1 MDKFVETIQNI
12 INSLDLHK
20 QGMKELSQ
28 DKLINSLDQI
38 ISHLQSHKANIINYF
53 DNSNLV
59 MTDFAELHNI
69 LLTDQWPV
77 AVPPLSIG
85 YTEEDKLNR
94 ASGILDI
101 MISEDLENKRFLDFG
116 CGEGHVAYL
125 AADEGVTVSVGYDI
139 AAQNW
144 ENLTPAKPNNYL
156 TTSFDEV
163 KSRGPY
169 DIILVNDV
177 IDHTDQDV
185 VGILTNLKNVLTD
198 NGHLVIKCHPFTS
211 RHATHLYK
219 DLNKAYMHLVFT
231 EQELEKIFNG
241 KKGIYNRRIVRPLMT
256 YKDFFEKAGF
266 KVIEERITPKSQ
278 VEAFFKT
285 PTIANRIM
293 KNIGFD
299 SFPEFQMSMDF
310 IDFFLQKK

>member
-1 MDKFVETIQNI
+1 MEKFVETIQNI

-20 QGMKELSQ
+20 QGMRELSQ
-28 DKLINSLDQI
+28 EKLVTSIDQI
-38 ISHLQSHKANIINYF
+38 ISHLQTHKSNISNYF
-53 DNSNLV
+53 NSNNLV
-59 MTDFAELHNI
+59 MTDFVELHNI
-69 LLTDQWPV
+69 LLSDQWPV
-77 AVPPLSIG
+77 AVPPLAIG

-101 MISEDLENKRFLDFG
+101 MISEDLENKKFLDFG
-116 CGEGHVAYL
+116 CGEGHVPYL
-125 AADEGVTVSVGYDI
+125 AVDEGVAVSVGYDI
-139 AAQNW
+139 VAQNW

-177 IDHTDQDV
+177 VDHTNQDIV
-185 VGILTNLKNVLTD
+185 EILSNLKNILVD
-198 NGHLVIKCHPFTS
+198 NGSVIIKCHPFTS

-241 KKGIYNRRIVRPLMT
+241 KKGIFNRGIVKPLAT
-256 YKDFFEKAGF
+256 YKYAFDKAGF
-266 KVIEERITPKSQ
+266 KIMEERITPKSQ

-293 KNIGFD
+293 KNTGFD